1 MEQPFFN
8 DHCLLQKPDT
18 KGGWTFVTMPA
29 MPHLPRK
36 KGSTTVRVRGF
47 IDAYELKDFNIWA
60 MKKGTFLAVKTEIRK
75 AIKKEAGDTVKIT
88 LYLDE
93 PQSVI
98 PEDFLLCLRDEP
110 KLLKHFENYPD
121 KKKKATTDW
130 IFSAKTEEE
139 KIERMA
145 KTLEKLENEVVM
157 DNG

>member
-1 MEQPFFN
+1 
-8 DHCLLQKPDT
+8 
-18 KGGWTFVTMPA
+18 MPA

-47 IDAYELKDFNIWA
+47 IDEYELKDFNIWA

-93 PQSVI
+93 LQSVI
-98 PEDFLLCLRDEP
+98 PEDFLLCLQDEP
-110 KLLKHFENYPD
+110 KVHTHFNHFTET
-121 KKKKATTDW
+121 KKKEIIDW
-130 IFSAKTEEE
+130 IFSAKTEDE

-145 KTLEKLENEVVM
+145 KTLEKLESEVG
-157 DNG
+157 N

>member
-1 MEQPFFN
+1 METPIFD
-8 DHCLLQKPDT
+8 DHCLLQKPDV

-47 IDAYELKDFNIWA
+47 IDEYELKDFNIWA

-93 PQSVI
+93 LQSVI
-98 PEDFLLCLRDEP
+98 PEDFLLCLQDEP
-110 KLLKHFENYPD
+110 KIHAHFNNFTET
-121 KKKKATTDW
+121 KKKEIIDW

-145 KTLEKLENEVVM
+145 KTLEKLESECV
-157 DNG
+157 